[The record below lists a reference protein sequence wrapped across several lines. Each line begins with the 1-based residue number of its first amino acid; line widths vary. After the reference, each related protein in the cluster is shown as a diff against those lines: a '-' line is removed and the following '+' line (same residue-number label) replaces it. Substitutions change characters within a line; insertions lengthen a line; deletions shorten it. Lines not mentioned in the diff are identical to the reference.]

1 MAQEVV
7 PEDLIVE
14 THVVSHHRTV
24 ADKSQKPCQR
34 LFRLEQFANRH
45 LLMIERVHRVFFL
58 AEQGRDGAVGLN
70 IEVEWLAHYPA
81 LADPHGRDLDD
92 IVMIDVRAR
101 GLGVE
106 NHDFASIVCL
116 EKLLEV
122 GGGAVVAQEVVGRKG
137 KLEKFS
143 RETPSKGVGVENA
156 DTVQDTRPG
165 DEVVLVGEYG

>member
-1 MAQEVV
+1 
-7 PEDLIVE
+7 
-14 THVVSHHRTV
+14 
-24 ADKSQKPCQR
+24 
-34 LFRLEQFANRH
+34 
-45 LLMIERVHRVFFL
+45 MIERVHRVFFL

-92 IVMIDVRAR
+92 IVMID
-101 GLGVE
+101 
-106 NHDFASIVCL
+106 
-116 EKLLEV
+116 LEV

-143 RETPSKGVGVENA
+143 RETPRKGVGVENA
-156 DTVQDTRPG
+156 DTAQDTRPG